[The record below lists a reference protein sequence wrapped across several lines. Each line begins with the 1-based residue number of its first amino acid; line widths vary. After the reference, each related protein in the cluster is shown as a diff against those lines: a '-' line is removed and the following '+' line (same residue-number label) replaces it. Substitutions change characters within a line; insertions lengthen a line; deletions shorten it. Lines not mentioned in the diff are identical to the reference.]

1 MSDKDSKTVVI
12 TGASSG
18 IGFALAEA
26 FLARGYN
33 VVGNART
40 LDRLQ
45 IAAAKFPNSQN
56 FLAVAG
62 DISEPSTSKA
72 LFERAIAAFGK
83 VDVLINNAGIFSA
96 KPFIEYTS
104 EDLEAQLNTNLR
116 GFVFPSQAAAAH
128 MIERKQGHI
137 ISITAAVA
145 LQPNRNVPATLPVLI
160 KGGINQATRA
170 LALELSPHNI
180 KVSAVA
186 PGIID
191 TPLHDPKNH
200 EFLKTLQPIGHAGQ
214 VQDIVDAVLYLSE
227 AEFTT
232 GVVLAVDGGM
242 STGTW

>member
-1 MSDKDSKTVVI
+1 MSNKDSKTVVI

-45 IAAAKFPNSQN
+45 AAATQFTNAQN

-62 DISEPSTSKA
+62 DISKPATAKA
-72 LFERAIAAFGK
+72 LFDSAIQAFGK
-83 VDVLINNAGIFSA
+83 VDILINNAGIFSA
-96 KPFIEYTS
+96 KPFVDYTP
-104 EDLEAQLNTNLR
+104 EDLEAQLDTNLR

-137 ISITAAVA
+137 ISISAAVA
-145 LQPNRNVPATLPVLI
+145 LQANRNVPATLPVLI
-160 KGGINQATRA
+160 KGGINQAVRA

-180 KVSAVA
+180 MVTAVA

-191 TPLHDPKNH
+191 TPLHDPKH
-200 EFLKTLQPIGHAGQ
+200 AEFLKSLQPVGHVGE
-214 VQDIVDAVLYLSE
+214 VQDIVNAVLYL
-227 AEFTT
+227 ADAAFTT